1 MCSLKEQI
9 RQVILFSLLG
19 LFLLASCQPVGEP
32 FQTIYIVRHAEKDL
46 SDPGDDPV
54 LTPAGEA
61 RADKL
66 REMLKGENVK
76 VIYSTRFSRNI
87 NTVLPLG
94 EETGTEV
101 TIYEAHDW
109 FRIVEEIRANP
120 DAGNVLVCGHG
131 NTVLP
136 MVTAFG
142 LTPEMDSL
150 AHDEYDK
157 MFKIENWGDSLS
169 LEMVVF

>member
-1 MCSLKEQI
+1 MCSLREQI
-9 RQVILFSLLG
+9 KQVILFSLLG
-19 LFLLASCQPVGEP
+19 LFLLASCQGVVEP
-32 FQTIYIVRHAEKDL
+32 SQIIYIVRHAEKDL
-46 SDPGDDPV
+46 SDPGDDPA

-66 REMLKGENVK
+66 REMLKGEDIR
-76 VIYSTRFSRNI
+76 VIYSTRFTRNV

-94 EETGTEV
+94 EEIGTEV

-120 DAGNVLVCGHG
+120 DAGNVLICGHG

-136 MVTAFG
+136 MIKAFG
-142 LTPEMDSL
+142 LTPVVDSL
-150 AHDEYDK
+150 GHDEYNK
-157 MFKIENWGDSLS
+157 MFKIESWGDSVS